1 MTSLEQFQEFDGTIR
16 KVIINGVMYFSVID
30 VFKHYGNAGNPH
42 QSWETA
48 KAHLIEQGFLSSPK
62 NGEPTDD
69 KIKIH
74 QFPGKGQRPTP
85 VADFDTFLRI
95 AMVAKFKNW
104 EGIREYMVTA
114 THEKIEAQIEAQ
126 REREALR
133 QKSKR
138 IRLSYTETLIET
150 HVNRHPHFA
159 RATNAGYKG
168 LFNMVASEIIKY
180 LELNESQAKNLR
192 DHIGDLALTGITAYE
207 AFAKHDMLA
216 FGSQLNDEQQAQLT
230 YQAAQEILQI
240 VKPRAE
246 RLKIDLVSGRPLLA
260 PPDYSAGEI
269 EN

>member
-1 MTSLEQFQEFDGTIR
+1 MSSLEQFQEFDGTIR
-16 KVIINGVMYFSVID
+16 KVIINGEMHFSVID
-30 VFKHYGNAGNPH
+30 VFKHYGSGSRYP
-42 QSWETA
+42 QKEWERA
-48 KAHLIEQGFLSSPK
+48 KSRLEEQGFDVATKMSQ
-62 NGEPTDD
+62 
-69 KIKIH
+69 H
-74 QFPGKGQRPTP
+74 QFPGQGQRPTP
-85 VADFDTFLRI
+85 VANFDTFLRI
-95 AMVAKFKNW
+95 AMIVSFKNW

-114 THEKIEAQIEAQ
+114 THEKIEAQAEAQ

-150 HVNRHPHFA
+150 HENRHPNFA

-180 LELNESQAKNLR
+180 LGLNESQAKYLR

-216 FGSQLNDEQQAQLT
+216 FGSQLSDEQQAKLT